1 MKAEYI
7 FDVLFVNLNW
17 MHDYCYAPYLGLHLY
32 FGWMVDYFLIEM
44 WVNAAPRGP
53 DPWCGD
59 CRGNSF

>member
-1 MKAEYI
+1 MKAEYK
-7 FDVLFVNLNW
+7 FVVLYVNLNW
-17 MHDYCYAPYLGLHLY
+17 MHDYCYVPYLRLHLY

-44 WVNAAPRGP
+44 WVNAALRGP